1 MKSDVYK
8 SIQSQDIPAIL
19 EDVERFGEYAKLNH
33 QDSMKLRL
41 LAEEMFSMT
50 DRLLSKYD
58 SEFWVQN
65 EKGQF
70 ELHLK
75 EWASMGKDQREK
87 LISVSS
93 DQKNARNKG
102 LFGKLSGMMEA
113 LIDNGADATL
123 VDPFYHMGVMSCE
136 DYAEA
141 WSMRAYEKAVP
152 HEQRKEDWD
161 GLEKSILLHIADD
174 IVVGVRGDVMEII
187 VKMKF

>member
-8 SIQSQDIPAIL
+8 SIQPKEIPGIL
-19 EDVERFGEYAKLNH
+19 EDVERFGEYSKLDH
-33 QDSMKLRL
+33 MDTMKLRL

-58 SEFWVQN
+58 SEFWVEN
-65 EKGQF
+65 DKRHF

-75 EWASMGKDQREK
+75 EWASMDREQRDK

-93 DQKNARNKG
+93 TQSNARNKG
-102 LFGKLSGMMEA
+102 LFGKLSGMMEN
-113 LIDNGADATL
+113 LIDNGADAPL
-123 VDPFYHMGVMSCE
+123 VDPFYHMGMMQYE
-136 DYAEA
+136 GYAEA
-141 WSMRAYEKAVP
+141 WSMRAYEQALP
-152 HEQRKEDWD
+152 AAQRQEDWD

-187 VKMKF
+187 VKVKF